1 MKLVDE
7 LKEEMKENYKTCQE
21 SYNATKKPLETIKIL
36 TYTSNIAKNL
46 MMDLLDLAQLENNTF
61 KINKELFSLPEVIKN
76 AFMVVQH
83 IADAKKVA
91 LVSPD
96 LKKEEAMYFNTVVGD
111 QNRFMQV
118 LVNFLSNSLKFST
131 ENSSIIVHLKLI
143 EN

>member
-1 MKLVDE
+1 
-7 LKEEMKENYKTCQE
+7 
-21 SYNATKKPLETIKIL
+21 
-36 TYTSNIAKNL
+36 

-61 KINKELFSLPEVIKN
+61 KINKEPFSLPQLIQN

-91 LVSPD
+91 LVPPD
-96 LKKEEAMYFNTVVGD
+96 LKKEDAIYFNTVVGD
-111 QNRFMQV
+111 KNRFMQV